1 MANDR
6 YNDLMSSFE
15 GEKKAAPPPVKKAT
29 PPAQDKNNLK
39 GGVYFSNPPKAMD
52 KNRANANRPTT
63 NRPAG
68 RKAPGRKVDAKGV
81 KKKNPI
87 VRFFTS
93 KGFRNFIIMIV
104 VIALVSSVIC
114 WYGLNCINDVL
125 ALDAEDTSIE
135 VTIQGGMTDDD
146 VLDVLKEKK
155 LIDNKEFCKLFITIF
170 DKEGAYIPGVYTL
183 NPTMGVEKM
192 IATMKTDY
200 TGGETITLTFPEG
213 WTIQQIAEKLEV
225 NEVCTASSF
234 ITTLQTVDFSNEYDF
249 IKTIDDKEKRFNALE
264 GFVYPDTYEFYVGE
278 NASSVVRRF
287 LDNFEAKWTEEYQ
300 KKADEMGCTV
310 DDIIVMASILQ
321 MEAGS
326 NDQMEEIASVLYN
339 RLEKPSTFPLL
350 QCDSTEDY
358 LLDNIKPT
366 LSNSTE
372 DTQKYLQYRDLYDTY
387 SESCV
392 GLPVGA
398 IANPGDAAINAALNP
413 AETDYYY
420 FCHDTDSGE
429 VYYASSFAEHERN
442 MREAGL

>member
-1 MANDR
+1 MANDK
-6 YNDLMSSFE
+6 YNDLMSGFE
-15 GEKKAAPPPVKKAT
+15 GEKKPTPPPAKKPVT
-29 PPAQDKNNLK
+29 PPAQERNNLK
-39 GGVYFSNPPKAMD
+39 GGVYFSNPPKPMEQANTKSA
-52 KNRANANRPTT
+52 KNTA
-63 NRPAG
+63 
-68 RKAPGRKVDAKGV
+68 RKNPRRKVSADGV

-93 KGFRNFIIMIV
+93 KGFRNFMIMLV
-104 VIALVSSVIC
+104 VIGLVSSILC

-135 VTIQGGMTDDD
+135 VTIQDGMTDND
-146 VLDVLKEKK
+146 VLKVLKEKD
-155 LIDNKEFCKLFITIF
+155 LIDNVEFCKIFITIF

-234 ITTLQTVDFSNEYDF
+234 ITTLKTVDFSNEYDF
-249 IKTIDDKEKRFNALE
+249 ISTIDNKEQRFNVLE

-287 LDNFEAKWTEEYQ
+287 LDNFEARWTDEYQ
-300 KKADEMGCTV
+300 KKADEMGYTV
-310 DDIIVMASILQ
+310 DQVVTMASILQ

-326 NDQMEEIASVLYN
+326 NEQMDEIASVLYN

-358 LLDNIKPT
+358 LLDTIKPT

-372 DTQKYLQYRDLYDTY
+372 DTQKYLNYRDLYDTY
-387 SESCV
+387 SEACH

-398 IANPGDAAINAALNP
+398 ISNPGDAAINAALNP

-420 FCHDTDSGE
+420 FCHDTESGD
-429 VYYASSFAEHERN
+429 VFYASSFAEHTRN